1 MENTSSSGKVLLPAD
16 TVLGRLNVLAPHEKK
31 AINQFLKLSS
41 PQIED
46 CRRQRVRLLESR
58 TNLKTSFVCW
68 QLAFE
73 KACPEYHQKNPT
85 EWRDFDKEVRSHHSS
100 VDKQMRC
107 ILSISE
113 AWGDDVVQHYAWQSS
128 PIYNCNKLRIRSTD
142 KRTTEVKE
150 KADPVERSDL
160 EYACGHKFPSDKHVE
175 SLDLSQ
181 LPEGYGLDLY
191 GLIVRKR
198 FAAQT
203 PSSPSQQHRTTLH
216 AGDSGS
222 PTLSPQS
229 KRATEPAGLTSP
241 SPTPPASPEH
251 HQVSGDNENSG
262 DHDSDD
268 RNGSSAVSTS
278 RPSILAPVLS
288 SYGATALS
296 SSEATELS
304 SSEARTLQ
312 TSLVPSDS
320 TALSRDTEQSDPSA
334 IYLPDSKLEN
344 KKRKEP
350 HDAYDELFECGAR
363 AQERFPIAQGPL
375 STRVTDNNS
384 QPPTPRPSPL
394 QRSIDLPGTP
404 STPIHPDLPI
414 NQVPHTAEDDSED
427 GSSPKCD
434 PTWGSLF
441 EIQNFGDMK
450 AGLLDECF
458 HQDHSKM
465 LIDDIPKLREEG
477 YVHWKDEII
486 GASIGLMDQDS
497 FWTSDGWGILNSTVT
512 NPRIRKI
519 LRDWFSGQQCNIVH
533 WLWWGVVSTQYAPI
547 YLARADAESLA
558 NDRFDFP
565 YLGLHISCP
574 TADIKYYAK
583 SHREIWPFQ
592 KSAWFRNSVE
602 ALQGHTL
609 SEGLSNGFTV
619 FDPRINFRFD
629 KGSAATIIFGPRD
642 SGRMRKLPVKDPEIN
657 ATFEKMEADGVGFN
671 FEFVGE

>member
-128 PIYNCNKLRIRSTD
+128 PIYNCNKLRSLSRKSPSWPAVAKVLNHSILKRIRSTD

-334 IYLPDSKLEN
+334 VARSAFTNGSRAGCSQLDVDVVEVHDLFARLQARGSPLVFEARFIELTHWLESYSRQN

-394 QRSIDLPGTP
+394 QRSIDLP
-404 STPIHPDLPI
+404 
-414 NQVPHTAEDDSED
+414 
-427 GSSPKCD
+427 
-434 PTWGSLF
+434 
-441 EIQNFGDMK
+441 
-450 AGLLDECF
+450 
-458 HQDHSKM
+458 
-465 LIDDIPKLREEG
+465 DDIPKLREEG

-609 SEGLSNGFTV
+609 SEGLSNG
-619 FDPRINFRFD
+619 
-629 KGSAATIIFGPRD
+629 
-642 SGRMRKLPVKDPEIN
+642 L
-657 ATFEKMEADGVGFN
+657 
-671 FEFVGE
+671 